1 MLSAVCAENVIRI
14 DLVKVSLNVGDDGR
28 TVTAMNFLTVTAP
41 SVMCFAPD
49 QECQPREDDQ
59 DRRAPPDRHHK
70 PVYDDFP
77 ACEEPDQM
85 NESD

>member
-1 MLSAVCAENVIRI
+1 MATAVA
-14 DLVKVSLNVGDDGR
+14 
-28 TVTAMNFLTVTAP
+28 AMNFLTVAAP
-41 SVMCFAPD
+41 SVMDFAPD

-70 PVYDDFP
+70 PVYDDVP